1 MQTNHPQSGKLNEML
16 PIEALKTRGELAMR
30 REKALLNGV
39 RYVR

>member
-1 MQTNHPQSGKLNEML
+1 MQTNHPQNGKLNELL
-16 PIEALKTRGELAMR
+16 PIESVKMREELAMR